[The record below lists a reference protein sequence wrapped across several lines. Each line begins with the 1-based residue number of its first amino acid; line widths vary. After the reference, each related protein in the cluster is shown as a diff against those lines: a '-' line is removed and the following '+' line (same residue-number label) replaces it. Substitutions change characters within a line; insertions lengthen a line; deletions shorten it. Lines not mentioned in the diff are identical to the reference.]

1 MKYPIGIQSFE
12 TLRRDGY
19 VYDDKT
25 DLVDKLALAMRGHGR
40 AILSCRL
47 MLSLCLSSL
56 LLTSCCM
63 IDEDRSDCGK
73 EIKIDYEMML
83 VTNMSIE
90 IANQLG
96 DDDDQCIAAALR
108 QHLSNVFTDFAHDID
123 LSFYDVKGDSAR
135 LFYEQHIMDAAQRS
149 YSITLP
155 VQDYMHLA
163 LANIQDNRLVS
174 LSQDDRCHSSQ
185 LAQTAV
191 PDTIEPHNTGLFTA
205 RQPIKMQEDVDQ
217 TFKVRLY
224 MANCA
229 AALVLD
235 PRGIAISNMKV
246 YATGFASDYQI
257 CDSSYV
263 FAAHSPVIRSSF
275 VENDCGNQL
284 CFCTVNFPSREVET
298 PSLEEGRT
306 DTRTVIET
314 VQPFI
319 AQPGEKSL
327 WEFHAYVT
335 LGDGKTTETILR
347 VKEPLR
353 AGQLKIIKCYLLDD
367 GSVVT
372 NLPEVGISVTLDWK
386 PGNTFYPE
394 I

>member
-1 MKYPIGIQSFE
+1 ME
-12 TLRRDGY
+12 NR
-19 VYDDKT
+19 
-25 DLVDKLALAMRGHGR
+25 HGR
-40 AILSCRL
+40 AMMSCRL
-47 MLSLCLSSL
+47 ILSLCLSSL
-56 LLTSCCM
+56 LLSSCCM

-73 EIKIDYEMML
+73 EIKIDYELML

-90 IANQLG
+90 IDTQLG
-96 DDDDQCIAAALR
+96 DDDEQCIAAALR

-123 LSFYDVKGDSAR
+123 LSFYDVEGDSAR
-135 LFYEQHIMDAAQRS
+135 LFHEQHIMDASQRS
-149 YSITLP
+149 YAITLP

-174 LSQDDRCHSSQ
+174 LSQDDRCHTSQ

-205 RQPIKMQEDVDQ
+205 RLPINVQEDVDQ

-235 PRGIAISNMKV
+235 PRGIAISDMKV

-263 FAAHSPVIRSSF
+263 FAAQSPVVRSSF

-298 PSLEEGRT
+298 PSLEEGQAE
-306 DTRTVIET
+306 TRTVIET
-314 VQPFI
+314 IQPFI
-319 AQPGEKSL
+319 AKAGEKSL
-327 WEFHAYVT
+327 WAFRAYVT
-335 LGDGKTTETILR
+335 LRNGKTTETVLR
-347 VKEPLR
+347 VREPLR
-353 AGQLKIIKCYLLDD
+353 AGQLKIIKCYLRDD
-367 GSVVT
+367 GSVV
-372 NLPEVGISVTLDWK
+372 PSDPKVGASVSLDWQ
-386 PGNTFYPE
+386 PGNTYNPV